1 MIIKRTLA
9 GIAIAVLLTGCQTQ
23 PTKVITV
30 VEYVVVKPQSSYLK
44 PTTVPQAPKPTN
56 QSTVDWKKQYI
67 DQSMLVVDLY
77 AALGACNADKIA
89 ASKDIA
95 KKEQAYAKR

>member
-1 MIIKRTLA
+1 MIIKRTLT
-9 GIAIAVLLTGCQTQ
+9 GMAIAVLLAGCQTQ

-44 PTTVPQAPKPTN
+44 PTKVPQAPKPTN
-56 QSTVDWKKQYI
+56 QSTVDWKNQYI

>member
-1 MIIKRTLA
+1 MFIKRSLA
-9 GIAIAVLLTGCQTQ
+9 GVAMAMLVGCQTQ

-30 VEYVVVKPQSSYLK
+30 VEYVVVKPQSTYLK

-56 QSTVDWKKQYI
+56 QTTVNWKKQYI

-89 ASKDIA
+89 ASKDAA

>member
-30 VEYVVVKPQSSYLK
+30 VEYVVVKPQSFYLK
-44 PTTVPQAPKPTN
+44 PTKVPQAPKPTN
-56 QSTVDWKKQYI
+56 QSTVDWKNQYI